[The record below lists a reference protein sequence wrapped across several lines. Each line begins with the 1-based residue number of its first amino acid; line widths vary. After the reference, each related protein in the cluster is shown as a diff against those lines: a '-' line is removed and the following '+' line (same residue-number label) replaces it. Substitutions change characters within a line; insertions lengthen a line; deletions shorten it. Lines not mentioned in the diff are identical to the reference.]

1 MGNIRR
7 RLSGNMEIKKLEKYL
22 IKKENTDML
31 SSLKKVNKKI
41 IDEKM
46 EEYGVNSIE
55 ELSKYII
62 EEFKE
67 ILDSTKD
74 DIFTQMFFQ
83 RLVNN
88 ENSMIFSAYEQ
99 DVEYF
104 NVFVYDNGE
113 HYSYYIPDELR
124 TIIKE
129 ELGF

>member
-1 MGNIRR
+1 
-7 RLSGNMEIKKLEKYL
+7 MEIKKIEKYL
-22 IKKENTDML
+22 IKKDKTDML
-31 SSLKKVNKKI
+31 SSLKKVNTKF

-46 EEYGVNSIE
+46 EWYSVNSIE
-55 ELSKYII
+55 ELSEKIV

-67 ILDSTKD
+67 ILSSTKD

-99 DVEYF
+99 DVECF
-104 NVFVYDNGE
+104 NVFAYDEGK
-113 HYSYYIPDELR
+113 HYSYYIPDEIR
-124 TIIKE
+124 KIIKE

>member
-1 MGNIRR
+1 
-7 RLSGNMEIKKLEKYL
+7 MEIKKLEKYL
-22 IKKENTDML
+22 IRKENTDML

-41 IDEKM
+41 INEKM
-46 EEYGVNSIE
+46 EKYDANSIE
-55 ELSKYII
+55 ELAKYII

-67 ILDSTKD
+67 ILSSTKD

-99 DVEYF
+99 DVECF
-104 NVFVYDNGE
+104 NVFAYDDGK

-124 TIIKE
+124 KIIKE
-129 ELGF
+129 EMGF